1 RRTCSHCGHPFAG
14 CVLKSADCTRSD
26 LKDQNKC
33 IACRNAVRSRTWG
46 TSLPDRRVPE
56 AECPLRAAGNGARP
70 GHLQGARAEGVVFPR
85 RLFCRLL
92 TRAFI
97 ATVLVAALAVFPI

>member
-1 RRTCSHCGHPFAG
+1 MQFEAALGALPCRIGEC
-14 CVLKSADCTRSD
+14 LKQSA
-26 LKDQNKC
+26 
-33 IACRNAVRSRTWG
+33 A
-46 TSLPDRRVPE
+46 
-56 AECPLRAAGNGARP
+56 LRAAGNGARP

-85 RLFCRLL
+85 GLFCRLL